1 MVILSEN
8 TSLKSLIEKGADNMA
23 DIPVQEF
30 LAYTKNVCLKVAADN
45 LAEKEIG
52 WRKHW
57 LDAAASI
64 QEAEEH
70 IENALN
76 TTNGS

>member
-1 MVILSEN
+1 MVILRED
-8 TSLKSLIEKGADNMA
+8 TSLKAIIEKGADNLG
-23 DIPVQEF
+23 DIPLQEF
-30 LAYTKNVCLKVAADN
+30 LAYAKNVCLKVAADN

-57 LDAAASI
+57 LDAAASL

-70 IENALN
+70 IESAL
-76 TTNGS
+76 TSTKEV